1 MRMKPS
7 NGDQGSGHGTGGP
20 TDSQSRSR
28 AFLLFRI
35 AAALFKLATRNLAR
49 HHTRTIIS
57 LSAVAFGVVALM
69 LAGGFSEWI
78 FWAMREGAIQT
89 GLGHIQI
96 TRPGFRETGSAD
108 PGAYLLPL
116 DARALESVKSAP
128 SVTVVDERLLLSGLA
143 SSGETTVAF
152 TGEAVDPEADNRIS
166 KVLAVSGESLSSTD
180 PSGVLVGSGLAR
192 TLGIK
197 RGDPISFIVSLR
209 GGSINGDEGHV
220 RGTFTT
226 GFKTYDDSVVRMPLG
241 LGQRLL
247 RVKSADVWVVGLDD
261 TEHTTDAMR
270 YLRERLSP
278 KHFELASWLD
288 LSDFYRKTVD
298 LLSRQ
303 IRVVAILIAV
313 IIVLGISNTF
323 TMNVLERTG
332 EIGTLMAL
340 GTTRRFILAL
350 FIAEG
355 VLLGVAGGLIGLAA
369 GFGLGELLSLIGIP
383 MPPPPGRTESYSAK
397 IMLTVPLAAWSF
409 LLALV
414 TAPLASVYPAWKAS
428 RLAIVDALRHN
439 R

>member
-1 MRMKPS
+1 MVGRWPS
-7 NGDQGSGHGTGGP
+7 
-20 TDSQSRSR
+20 
-28 AFLLFRI
+28 
-35 AAALFKLATRNLAR
+35 
-49 HHTRTIIS
+49 
-57 LSAVAFGVVALM
+57 
-69 LAGGFSEWI
+69 
-78 FWAMREGAIQT
+78 GA
-89 GLGHIQI
+89 
-96 TRPGFRETGSAD
+96 
-108 PGAYLLPL
+108 PL
-116 DARALESVKSAP
+116 VL
-128 SVTVVDERLLLSGLA
+128 
-143 SSGETTVAF
+143 
-152 TGEAVDPEADNRIS
+152 DPEADNRIS
-166 KVLAVSGESLSSTD
+166 KVLAVNGESLSSTD

-197 RGDPISFIVSLR
+197 RGDPISFIVSLP

-261 TEHTTDAMR
+261 TEHTADAMR

-278 KHFELASWLD
+278 KLFELASWLD

-397 IMLTVPLAAWSF
+397 IMLTVPLATWSF

-414 TAPLASVYPAWKAS
+414 TAPLASMYPAWKAS